1 MADPIVRNLDGGLIM
16 WQLLIP
22 ALAQLF
28 DKVIPDPQA
37 AADAKLKAMELAQR
51 GELAALDADMKLALG
66 QMEINKAEASA
77 DLFRGGW
84 RPAVGWTCVAGL
96 SYQFLVMPLLPWLV
110 TVAGGHVPPLPA
122 IDNDTLMVL
131 LTGMLGLGGL
141 RTFEKVRKAD

>member
-1 MADPIVRNLDGGLIM
+1 MIWNAVIPLIGTLLDKI
-16 WQLLIP
+16 
-22 ALAQLF
+22 
-28 DKVIPDPQA
+28 IPDPAQA
-37 AADAKLKAMELAQR
+37 AEAKLKAFDLAQK
-51 GELAALDADMKLALG
+51 GELAVLDADMRLALG
-66 QMEINKAEASA
+66 QMEINKAEAST

-110 TVAGGHVPPLPA
+110 TVAGGVVPPLPA

-141 RTFEKVRKAD
+141 RTFEKVKGRQ